1 MLKRRTDVSF
11 EPEASGRILPFLIAL
26 MVFLAALGLA
36 VALALNGSIAHW
48 NQSLSG
54 KLTVQI
60 LPSAQTGTGDLM
72 LRAQA
77 ARDLLLQT
85 EGVASA
91 TILPRA
97 DIEALLEPW
106 LGQGTLGLDL
116 PIPPL
121 IDVSL
126 VAGARP
132 DIAALATRLA
142 REVPGAELDD
152 HKLWLDKLIR
162 LARSVQIVAG
172 TVVLMIGL
180 AAVAVVIFATRAD
193 LATHHDTIEIL
204 HLIGARDSYIARQF
218 QGRALGLGLRGGL
231 FGLAVALLTF
241 FVVAQLAGELDAP
254 FLPRPDLAPG
264 EWAAVAALP
273 LAAAAIA
280 TLTARITVMR
290 ALRRIL

>member
-1 MLKRRTDVSF
+1 MFKRRSDVPF
-11 EPEASGRILPFLIAL
+11 ELEASGRVLPFLIAL

-36 VALALNGSIAHW
+36 VALALNDSIAHW
-48 NQSLSG
+48 NRSLNG

-60 LPSAQTGTGDLM
+60 VPSAENEGRDAALQA
-72 LRAQA
+72 RA

-85 EGVASA
+85 AGIESA
-91 TILPRA
+91 AILPRS

-106 LGQGTLGLDL
+106 LGRGTLGLDL

-126 VAGARP
+126 VPGATP
-132 DIAALATRLA
+132 DIAALAAKLA

-152 HKLWLDKLIR
+152 HKLWLDKLTW

-172 TVVLMIGL
+172 AVVFMIGL
-180 AAVAVVIFATRAD
+180 AAVAVVVFATRAD

-231 FGLAVALLTF
+231 FGLAVALVTF
-241 FVVAQLAGELDAP
+241 FMVAELAGELDAP
-254 FLPRPDLAPG
+254 FLPRPEPAFSDWLAF
-264 EWAAVAALP
+264 AALP
-273 LAAAAIA
+273 LIATAIA

-290 ALRRIL
+290 ALGRLL